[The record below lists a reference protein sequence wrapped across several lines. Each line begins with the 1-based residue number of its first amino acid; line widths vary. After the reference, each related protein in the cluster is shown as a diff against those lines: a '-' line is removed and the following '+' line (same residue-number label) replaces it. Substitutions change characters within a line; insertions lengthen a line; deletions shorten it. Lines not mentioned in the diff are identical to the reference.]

1 VTCNYDGVNKFK
13 TVIGDGVFVGSGTLM
28 VAPVTLEA
36 GATIGA
42 GSVVTKTAPAGQL
55 TVARAKQLTVPGWQ
69 RPQKLK

>member
-1 VTCNYDGVNKFK
+1 MNKYR

-28 VAPVTLEA
+28 VAPVTLEE

-42 GSVVTKTAPAGQL
+42 GSVLTKTAPAGQL